1 VAGNC
6 VSLTVFL
13 TVSLTRCPT
22 VSLSLYLSRCV
33 SLSLSLCLSL
43 TVSLT
48 VSLSVSLS
56 LCLSLCLSLSL
67 SHSVSHCVSLTV
79 SHWDGRVSA
88 RLGERAALLH
98 TRRLAA
104 ALQLAGPS
112 LLQQHLL
119 NTHAARA
126 TLLSALRQCV
136 VCMPAAAAL
145 VQAAAVQR

>member
-1 VAGNC
+1 MSHC
-6 VSLTVFL
+6 VSLTV
-13 TVSLTRCPT
+13 
-22 VSLSLYLSRCV
+22 SLSLCL

>member
-1 VAGNC
+1 
-6 VSLTVFL
+6 
-13 TVSLTRCPT
+13 
-22 VSLSLYLSRCV
+22 VSLSLSFSLCLSLGVPLCLSHCISLAV
-33 SLSLSLCLSL
+33 SLSLSLSLCLSL

>member
-1 VAGNC
+1 VSHC
-6 VSLTVFL
+6 VSLTV
-13 TVSLTRCPT
+13 
-22 VSLSLYLSRCV
+22 SLSLCL

>member
-33 SLSLSLCLSL
+33 SLSL
-43 TVSLT
+43 
-48 VSLSVSLS
+48 SLSVSLS